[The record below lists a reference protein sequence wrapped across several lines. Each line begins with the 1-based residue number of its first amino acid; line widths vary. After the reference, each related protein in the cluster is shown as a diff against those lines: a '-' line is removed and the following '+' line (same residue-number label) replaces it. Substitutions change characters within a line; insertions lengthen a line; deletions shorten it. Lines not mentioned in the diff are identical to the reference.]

1 MCIRDRL
8 YNYAM
13 IKLTL
18 QPVVENCF
26 MYGMEGIDL
35 SLIHILLSR
44 SPPRRQLYKTLPRSW
59 G

>member
-1 MCIRDRL
+1 MAYVNIQKNRYKERMEFDSTVDYDQL

-26 MYGMEGIDL
+26 MYGMEGD
-35 SLIHILLSR
+35 R
-44 SPPRRQLYKTLPRSW
+44 PCAEDPA
-59 G
+59 